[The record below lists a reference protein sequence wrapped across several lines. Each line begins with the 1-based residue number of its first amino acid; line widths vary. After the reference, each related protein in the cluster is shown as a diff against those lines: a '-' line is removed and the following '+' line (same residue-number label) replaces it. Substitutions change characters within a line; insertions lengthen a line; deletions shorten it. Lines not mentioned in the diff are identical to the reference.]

1 MILLMSHRL
10 LLRVPWLAA
19 LLLLTG
25 GLLAASPAPAQSL
38 YADARARQ
46 PGDVL
51 TVLLSEN
58 TSAQRES
65 SYQNSSNAQ
74 SGGSAGV
81 NSPSISGTFGVDTE
95 FNQEAQNANETV
107 QSELLQGTLTVQVTD
122 VNEAGNLI
130 VEGERKLNVN
140 GVTHFMR
147 VTGTVRP
154 FDIRS
159 DNTLYSYQIADADIE
174 YRQAGLVK
182 RYTRPGFLTR
192 VGAVAVLGA
201 AIFFG
206 AQ

>member
-1 MILLMSHRL
+1 MYSFRT
-10 LLRVPWLAA
+10 LAA
-19 LLLLTG
+19 GT
-25 GLLAASPAPAQSL
+25 LLALATTLIAAPDTRAQSM

-46 PGDVL
+46 AGDVI
-51 TVLLSEN
+51 TVLLSES

-65 SYQNSSNAQ
+65 SYQDQSNSQ
-74 SGGSAGV
+74 MGGSAGV
-81 NSPSISGTFGVDTE
+81 NSPSVNGTFGLDAE
-95 FNQEAQNANETV
+95 FNQEAENSNETI
-107 QSELLQGTLTVQVTD
+107 QSDLLEGTLTVEVTD
-122 VNEAGNLI
+122 VNDAGNLV
-130 VEGERKLNVN
+130 VEGERRLNVN

-159 DNTLYSYQIADADIE
+159 DNTLFSYQIANANIE
-174 YRQAGLVK
+174 YRQTGLV
-182 RYTRPGFLTR
+182 RNYTSPGFFAR

>member
-1 MILLMSHRL
+1 VLFAL
-10 LLRVPWLAA
+10 VGA
-19 LLLLTG
+19 LL
-25 GLLAASPAPAQSL
+25 APQAEAQSL

-51 TVLLSEN
+51 TVLLSES

-65 SYQNSSNAQ
+65 ASQNSSN
-74 SGGSAGV
+74 SSLGGSAGT
-81 NSPSISGTFGVDTE
+81 NSPSIAGTFGLDAE
-95 FNQEAQNANETV
+95 FSNASESANETV
-107 QSELLQGTLTVQVTD
+107 QSDLLQGTLTVSVTEVD
-122 VNEAGNLI
+122 DAGNLVI
-130 VEGERKLNVN
+130 EGERRLNVN

-154 FDIRS
+154 FDIRT
-159 DNTLYSYQIADADIE
+159 DNTLFSYQIANADIE
-174 YRQAGLVK
+174 YRRDGLIQRYAG
-182 RYTRPGFLTR
+182 PGFFAK

>member
-1 MILLMSHRL
+1 M
-10 LLRVPWLAA
+10 LRPFALPLVTAVGLVLVGGLAA
-19 LLLLTG
+19 PPVAT
-25 GLLAASPAPAQSL
+25 AQSM

-65 SYQNSSNAQ
+65 SYQNRSNSSL
-74 SGGSAGV
+74 GGSGGV
-81 NSPSISGTFGVDTE
+81 NSPSLSGTFGLDAQ
-95 FNQEAQNANETV
+95 FNKQAENANETI
-107 QSELLQGTLTVQVTD
+107 QSDLLQGTLTVQVVE
-122 VNEAGNLI
+122 VNDAGNLV
-130 VEGERKLNVN
+130 VEGERRLNVN

-154 FDIRS
+154 FDITS
-159 DNTLYSYQIADADIE
+159 DNTLYSYQIANADIE
-174 YRQAGLVK
+174 YRQAGLSK
-182 RYTRPGFLTR
+182 RFVSPGFLAR

-201 AIFFG
+201 AIVFG